1 MLGTKITI
9 MKKLILPLIFVAFS
23 FVFQADAQPEIAT
36 IYWGLPNLNA
46 SLKGIVETTRP
57 YAESGYMMSLVKK
70 NLPEYR
76 HQFFSGNLQRILS
89 EVKTTSNT
97 CFAASLYKPDRTTF
111 SYMTSFALLPA
122 PVIILKKDSLKE
134 VPLKKGKVD
143 LSKLLQDKSF
153 KGLAAEGR
161 SFGDD
166 VDSVLKNVDRS
177 FVNRFSADFLA
188 DNLMVM
194 VAKGRA
200 DYTFEH
206 PYYFEQY
213 QTVNPL
219 IKNLVAMPMEEAPH
233 ALGLYILCSR
243 SPLGHSIVKRLDDLI
258 RKNISLPDYREK
270 VLKSH
275 TSYDHKD
282 SFLKAVDAFI
292 QKRGKKPEI
301 L

>member
-1 MLGTKITI
+1 
-9 MKKLILPLIFVAFS
+9 MKTPLLCLAFAGFLVAS
-23 FVFQADAQPEIAT
+23 RAAAQPEVTT
-36 IYWGLPNLNA
+36 IYWGLPNINP

-57 YAESGYMMSLVKK
+57 YAETGYLMSLVKK

-89 EVKTTSNT
+89 EIKTTPNT
-97 CFAASLYKPDRTTF
+97 CFAASLYKPDRVTF

-122 PVIILKKDSLKE
+122 PVIIVKKDRLKE
-134 VPLKKGKVD
+134 IPLKKGKVE
-143 LSKLLQDKSF
+143 LGKLLHDKGF

-161 SFGDD
+161 SFGED
-166 VDSVLKNVDRS
+166 VDLALKNVDKS
-177 FVNRFSADFLA
+177 LLNRFSADFLA

-219 IKNLVAMPMEEAPH
+219 IKNLVAMPMDEAPH
-233 ALGLYILCSR
+233 TLGLYILCSR
-243 SPLGHSIVKRLDDLI
+243 TPLGHSVVKRLDDVI

-282 SFLKAVDAFI
+282 VFMKAVDAFVL
-292 QKRGKKPEI
+292 KRAKKPEV